1 MFLFCYFRVCTEGKS
16 FKNHPKKDDSEAVD
30 LNFVRIINSLLQCLF
45 RGHVARGPSMIDYVN
60 LIFSIVIFKVHR
72 DTPVSK
78 FKLDGQFATFGSE
91 LIASVKINQY
101 I

>member
-1 MFLFCYFRVCTEGKS
+1 
-16 FKNHPKKDDSEAVD
+16 
-30 LNFVRIINSLLQCLF
+30 
-45 RGHVARGPSMIDYVN
+45 MIDYVN

-72 DTPVSK
+72 HTPVSK